1 MFDRDGRQQFIYI
14 ILIVSALVVTVQ
26 VMLRRNLVVD
36 PFREDDAPRGKNR
49 TAESVIHTESKDRQI
64 NFRLVSA
71 ESAGADIEINGERA
85 LIHVAGTGQMRL
97 NNNDVVT
104 VINYCDND
112 IAFAVEDDDVV
123 IKSPDAEEAAAK
135 VLIRAHEACSYIVFF
150 TDM

>member
-1 MFDRDGRQQFIYI
+1 MRSNYHHIFYLFGQHFYKKVKQADNKMFDRDGRQQFIYI

-71 ESAGADIEINGERA
+71 ESLL
-85 LIHVAGTGQMRL
+85 LILLSRMSSRV
-97 NNNDVVT
+97 N
-104 VINYCDND
+104 
-112 IAFAVEDDDVV
+112 
-123 IKSPDAEEAAAK
+123 P
-135 VLIRAHEACSYIVFF
+135 
-150 TDM
+150 